1 MAVNNPHV
9 EYLLHLGDNAL
20 VLGHRLSEWCGHGPV
35 LEEDIALA
43 NMALDLIGQARLLLS
58 HAGSIEANGR
68 DEDAI
73 AYSRDARQYRNFTML
88 ELPKGDFAF
97 TTLRNFLFS
106 AYQCELWQALSDSS
120 DAQLAAIAA
129 KSIKEAR
136 YHLSHNADWTLR
148 LGDGTAESHQRA
160 QTALDTLWLYTV
172 EMFAPW
178 PDIQPL
184 IDRHVAVAP
193 SKLYQ
198 PWIKVIEQ
206 CMTTATL
213 KIPTA
218 TKFLSTGRLGVHSEH
233 LDYLLTEMQV
243 LHRAHPGAVW

>member
-97 TTLRNFLFS
+97 TTLRNVLFG
-106 AYQCELWQALSDSS
+106 AYQCELWQALSHSS
-120 DAQLAAIAA
+120 DARLSAIAA
-129 KSIKEAR
+129 KAIKEAR
-136 YHLSHNADWTLR
+136 YHLHHNVEWTLR
-148 LGDGTAESHQRA
+148 LGDGTMESQQRA
-160 QTALDTLWLYTV
+160 QAALDTLWPYIA

-178 PDIQPL
+178 QDIKTL
-184 IDRHVAVAP
+184 IDRQVAVA
-193 SKLYQ
+193 SSTLYQ
-198 PWIKVIEQ
+198 PWIDVVEQ
-206 CMTTATL
+206 HLTAATL

-218 TKFLSTGRLGVHSEH
+218 TKFLSTGKLGVHSEH